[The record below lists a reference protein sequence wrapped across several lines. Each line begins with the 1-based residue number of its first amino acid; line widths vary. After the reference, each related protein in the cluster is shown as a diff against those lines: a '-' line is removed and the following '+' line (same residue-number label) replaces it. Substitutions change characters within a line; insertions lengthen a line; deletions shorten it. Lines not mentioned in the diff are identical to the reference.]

1 MAVKAINKR
10 TGAAVTA
17 DEAVIRRLG
26 PEWKLAIEKKP
37 ATGAKPRPRRSKSD
51 SK

>member
-1 MAVKAINKR
+1 MAVKATNKA
-10 TGAAVTA
+10 TGVTVTA

-26 PEWKLAIEKKP
+26 PGWELATEKKP
-37 ATGAKPRPRRSKSD
+37 ATGAKPRPRRSKSN